1 MGQTKNFRSGMIS
14 PFSGEA
20 EVIGSR
26 GGHTGHEVTVD
37 RGERFPPTPE
47 AGQTYRVSR
56 RAHNHAG
63 HGR

>member
-1 MGQTKNFRSGMIS
+1 MPSKPTFRPGMIS

-20 EVIGSR
+20 EVRGPR
-26 GGHTGHEVTVD
+26 GGDTGREVTVD

-47 AGQTYRVSR
+47 PGQTYTVSR
-56 RAHNHAG
+56 RAHNQAG